1 LTSDWALLYNALT
14 FSTAYIRSSSPVL
27 RMLNTWLLSEKSSSG
42 AGKLCG
48 AAAAEVV
55 VGPLPQLLLLMPAC

>member
-1 LTSDWALLYNALT
+1 
-14 FSTAYIRSSSPVL
+14 
-27 RMLNTWLLSEKSSSG
+27 MLNTWLLSVKSSCG

-55 VGPLPQLLLLMPAC
+55 VGQLPELLLLMPAC